1 MAVLKLEGIR
11 RSYDG
16 TPRALRGVS
25 LSIEPGDVL
34 GLIGR
39 SGAGKTTLLRVAA
52 GLLKPNQGTVSVF
65 GLDPW
70 QHPVEVKRRM
80 GYVAESQAVPP
91 RLSAGALIAMHR
103 DLYPTWDRDLERA
116 LLARL

>member
-1 MAVLKLEGIR
+1 MAVLELKEIR
-11 RSYDG
+11 RSYEG
-16 TPRALRGVS
+16 TPEALRSVS

-52 GLLKPNQGTVSVF
+52 GLLKPSHGTVAVF

-70 QHPVEVKRRM
+70 RRPVEVKRRM
-80 GYVAESQAVPP
+80 GYVAESQARVAPLAGE
-91 RLSAGALIAMHR
+91 RLGAVARGLSA
-103 DLYPTWDRDLERA
+103 
-116 LLARL
+116 LL